1 MKSVIIVGGGMA
13 GATLALALSRLS
25 GGTVKIDLIEAILP
39 ESAEHPGFDARAIA
53 LAQGTCQQLE
63 RIGIWSALSDCATA
77 INTVS
82 VSERGHTGMV
92 TLQAS
97 DYALPA
103 LGQVV
108 ELHHVG
114 NRLFSLLK
122 QEDNITLHCPAK
134 VVETARDIDCA
145 RVVLDNGEILSAS
158 LLVAADGSFS
168 SIASALGMT
177 WTQDDYHQVAV
188 IANITTQKP
197 HNGKAF
203 ERFTPS
209 GPLAL
214 LPMSKG
220 RMSLVWCMDQSDQAQ
235 AMAWD
240 EQTFAKELQQVFGWR
255 LGMIESVGERH
266 SYPLRL
272 RTARQSVSHRLALVG
287 NASQTLHPIAGQ
299 GFNLGLRDVMSLA
312 ETLADAAKQHEDLGS
327 YAVLHRFSQR
337 RQADQKATIGL
348 TDGLIHLFAN
358 RYGPLIVARNLG
370 LIAMDSCELLRLPFA
385 HRTLGWVKR

>member
-13 GATLALALSRLS
+13 GATLALALSKLS
-25 GGTVKIDLIEAILP
+25 GGTINIDLIEAISP
-39 ESAEHPGFDARAIA
+39 ESAKHPGFDARAIA
-53 LAQGTCQQLE
+53 LAQATCQQLD

-77 INTVS
+77 INTVL

-97 DYALPA
+97 DYSLPA

-108 ELHHVG
+108 ELYHVG
-114 NRLFSLLK
+114 NRIFSLLK
-122 QEDNITLHCPAK
+122 QENNITLHCPAK
-134 VVETARDIDCA
+134 VVEVTRDIDCA

-168 SIASALGMT
+168 SVASALGMT
-177 WTQDDYHQVAV
+177 WLQDDYHQIAV
-188 IANITTQKP
+188 IANITTQQP
-197 HNGKAF
+197 HYGKAF

-220 RMSLVWCMDQSDQAQ
+220 RMSLVWCMEQSAQ
-235 AMAWD
+235 AITWD
-240 EQTFAKELQQVFGWR
+240 DQTFVKELQQAFGWR
-255 LGMIESVGERH
+255 LGSINTVGERH

-312 ETLADAAKQHEDLGS
+312 ETLACAAKQREDLGS

>member
-25 GGTVKIDLIEAILP
+25 GATIKIDLIEALPP
-39 ESAEHPGFDARAIA
+39 ESAKHPGFDARVIA
-53 LAQGTCQQLE
+53 LAQGTCQQLD
-63 RIGIWSALSDCATA
+63 RIGIWSGIEDCATA
-77 INTVS
+77 INTVL
-82 VSERGHTGMV
+82 VNERGHTGMV
-92 TLQAS
+92 TLRAG
-97 DYALPA
+97 DYSLPA

-114 NRLFSLLK
+114 SRLFSQLK
-122 QEDNITLHCPAK
+122 QDNNITLHCPAK
-134 VVETARDIDCA
+134 VVETTRDIDCA

-168 SIASALGMT
+168 STATALGMT
-177 WTQDDYHQVAV
+177 WAQKDYHQIAM
-188 IANITTQKP
+188 IANITTQQP

-203 ERFTPS
+203 ERFTSS

-220 RMSLVWCMDQSDQAQ
+220 RMSLVWCMGQSYQEQ

-240 EQTFAKELQQVFGWR
+240 DQTFANELQQTFGWR
-255 LGMIESVGERH
+255 LGAIETVGERH
-266 SYPLRL
+266 SYALSL

-327 YAVLHRFSQR
+327 YGVLHRFSQR
-337 RQADQKATIGL
+337 RNSDQKATIGL

-358 RYGPLIVARNLG
+358 GYGPLIVARNLG